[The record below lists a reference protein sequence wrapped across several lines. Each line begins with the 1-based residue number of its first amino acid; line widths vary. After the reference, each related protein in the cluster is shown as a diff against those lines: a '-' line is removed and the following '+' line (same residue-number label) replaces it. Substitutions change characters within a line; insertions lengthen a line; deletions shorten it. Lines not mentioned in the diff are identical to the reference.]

1 MRRTHELSRLG
12 HLTLHTFVKRN
23 IKSLRRKKNQYT
35 SVRKKIVYL
44 RITND
49 DWLLPRL
56 KWKFSWQ
63 MMAAKSPRTLWN
75 VSLYKALVYF
85 LSKWCKQTSRPIS
98 HRVPTEPSHG
108 RQQTIHSTRRWQS
121 VRVWKQRWVKVL
133 LYK

>member
-23 IKSLRRKKNQYT
+23 IKSLRRKKISTHQ
-35 SVRKKIVYL
+35 SVKNCIFA
-44 RITND
+44 ND

-85 LSKWCKQTSRPIS
+85 LLKWYKQNSRPIS

-108 RQQTIHSTRRWQS
+108 RQQTIHSTRRRQS
-121 VRVWKQRWVKVL
+121 VRVWKQRWVKVP